1 MDGRPLGLDDC
12 ASALRFDA
20 DAVVD
25 GATNALL
32 AAQITFSRLD
42 RDVPEKK
49 LYLFQFS
56 TGGMAKPGTRPTEIV
71 WRKPLNACIVGV
83 FSNDVPDSFLRQSIA
98 PGFPV
103 LVYSPE
109 QFAGGEVGGLKP
121 FIKQRFNPAGHRYRP
136 RMTCFAL

>member
-56 TGGMAKPGTRPTEIV
+56 TDRMAEPGTRPAEV
-71 WRKPLNACIVGV
+71 VGRKPDRKSVV
-83 FSNDVPDSFLRQSIA
+83 
-98 PGFPV
+98 
-103 LVYSPE
+103 
-109 QFAGGEVGGLKP
+109 
-121 FIKQRFNPAGHRYRP
+121 
-136 RMTCFAL
+136 